1 MEGAGIDEVDEAGA
15 AVELGEEESGVGLGL
30 RGFDPLEAGSDGATL
45 AAPSPEDSASIAAQS
60 HGILIFVWEV
70 RKWEGKCGK
79 KNWIWGLGFGFGF
92 GVEVEVEVEDLR
104 MRWVFVEEITR
115 KRRTWVCN
123 WGGAGGFPRKR

>member
-30 RGFDPLEAGSDGATL
+30 RGFDPFEAGSDGAPL

-70 RKWEGKCGK
+70 RIWEGKCWK
-79 KNWIWGLGFGFGF
+79 KNGTWGLGFG
-92 GVEVEVEVEDLR
+92 VEVEDLR
-104 MRWVFVEEITR
+104 MRWLL
-115 KRRTWVCN
+115 
-123 WGGAGGFPRKR
+123 